1 MRPMPLR
8 SHPPS
13 NGMVSLDDAVLARF
27 ERGGSRYEIL
37 VDPELVDNWKE
48 DHSSVELN
56 DLLAVDQVWSDARTG
71 DRPTSEALERVFGST
86 DLATCV
92 ERILN
97 EGSIQLTTSQRRQMV
112 DEMKKKIVNEI
123 ATTATDPRTKL
134 PHPRV
139 RIENALDEVRF
150 NADPFLSVEKQ
161 VQDAVDLLKPIIP
174 LQFITIKLAFKVP
187 GKDYGGVSQLLRDS
201 MQKEQWLSDGS
212 WACIVEVPGGM
223 KNEIISRVAKRS
235 SEIEVRELD

>member
-1 MRPMPLR
+1 MPLR

-13 NGMVSLDDAVLARF
+13 NGMVSLDDAVLARL
-27 ERGGSRYEIL
+27 ERGGSRYEIF

-139 RIENALDEVRF
+139 RIENALDEARF
-150 NADPFLSVEKQ
+150 TADPFLSVEKQ